1 MTTRNDL
8 GQPVGTPLP
17 KGWCPPLIPKRPT
30 LTGRTVTVEPLKA
43 DQHGPDLFS
52 AFSHDETGAGWTYM
66 ANGPYNSLDDFMVW
80 LRGAETSSDPMFF
93 SYLNAKSGQ
102 AIGYGSLMRVD
113 APMATIEIGNIRMSP
128 LLQRTTMST
137 EAVYLKAEHI
147 FKLGYRRFE
156 WKCDHLNM
164 PSRSAADRLGFTFEG
179 IFRKAMHYKGRSR
192 DTTWYSITDDEWPA
206 IRQAHLTWLA
216 KKNFDADGI
225 QKQRLSDLVSAA
237 RNR

>member
-1 MTTRNDL
+1 MTTKNDL

-17 KGWCPPLIPKRPT
+17 EGWCPPLIPQRPT

-43 DQHGPDLFS
+43 DKHGPDLFS

-66 ANGPYNSLDDFMVW
+66 TNGPYNSLDNFMVW
-80 LRGAETSSDPMFF
+80 LRRAETSSDPMFF
-93 SYLNAKSGQ
+93 AYCNAKSGQ
-102 AIGYGSLMRVD
+102 AIGYGSLMRID
-113 APMATIEIGNIRMSP
+113 ALMATIEIGNIRMSP

-137 EAVYLKAEHI
+137 EVVYLKAEHI

-156 WKCDHLNM
+156 WKCDHLNL
-164 PSRSAADRLGFTFEG
+164 PSRCAADRLGFTFEG

-192 DTTWYSITDDEWPA
+192 DTAWYSITDDEWPA
-206 IRQAHLTWLA
+206 IRRAHRTWLA
-216 KKNFDADGI
+216 KKNFDADGT
-225 QKQRLSDLVSAA
+225 QKQRLSDLVSTA